1 MRPHTALYAFFSL
14 LLMQVGSAAHAQ
26 QLPDGTYRNGSQ
38 EGMSLQVSLVNNR
51 VEVSVGTVGC
61 LGLVEGWL
69 GHNPSGQLF
78 IVADDYEQSQCV
90 IQIFPEGGRG
100 FRMQQGPGCIY
111 HHGAACSF
119 EGTVWL
125 Q

>member
-1 MRPHTALYAFFSL
+1 MQHTALYGAAL
-14 LLMQVGSAAHAQ
+14 LLVISAAETGYAQ

-38 EGMSLQVSLVNNR
+38 DGMSLQVTLQNNR
-51 VEVSVGTVGC
+51 VEVSTSTIGC
-61 LGLVEGWL
+61 LGVVEGWL
-69 GHNPSGQLF
+69 GHNTSGQLF
-78 IVADDYEQSQCV
+78 VVADDYEQSQCV
-90 IQIFPEGGRG
+90 IQLFPESGRG
-100 FRMQQGPGCIY
+100 FRMQQGQGCSY